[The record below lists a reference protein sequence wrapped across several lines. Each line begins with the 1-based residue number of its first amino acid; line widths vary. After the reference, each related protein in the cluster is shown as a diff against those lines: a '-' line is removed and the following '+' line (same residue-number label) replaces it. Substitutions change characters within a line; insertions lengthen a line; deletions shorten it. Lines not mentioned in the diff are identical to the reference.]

1 MISKKSN
8 EKKGMK
14 KHFTEDEQMA
24 KKKKNTW
31 KDVQIIRHQ

>member
-24 KKKKNTW
+24 KKKKHMERCSN
-31 KDVQIIRHQ
+31 H

>member
-24 KKKKNTW
+24 KKKKKHMERCSN
-31 KDVQIIRHQ
+31 H